1 MRPLL
6 RSRTSTARRG
16 MLYRGTLY
24 LPKYDGARATSAAVR
39 LRPADRGFVNFA
51 RKNASFY
58 VRAVRGGSPGW
69 RLTPAPPSLTR
80 KRMNLK
86 GKLAIAGLGVTAQGK
101 VYDRSHVGFAVE
113 AVRLALADAGLERE
127 DLDGLLLNPG
137 LAWGT
142 AAMGSF
148 MLQQAL
154 GLRNLRLSA
163 AMNLGGATAG
173 AMVQQA
179 ALAIAAGMCTTV
191 ACVFS
196 DRPLK
201 PPEEQRGRG
210 EGSGSAASYAF
221 ARGLDA
227 AYGQFGINAM
237 YAMVARRHMHVYGTT
252 QDHLGAVAVAQ
263 RRWANMNAAAQ
274 FHDRPLT
281 LAEYHASRWVVE
293 PFHVLDCCLVSNG
306 GIAVIVTSAERA
318 RSLRRPP
325 VYLWG
330 MGQGH
335 PGGEPAE
342 TLTSGAVLA
351 GATALRMAGV
361 EPRDVD
367 VCELYDCY
375 TFTVLVTL
383 EDYGFCAK
391 GESGPFVA
399 AGHTAPGGSLPVNTG
414 GGQLSSSY
422 MWGMTP
428 LAEAVLQARGEAGDR
443 QVARRDVVLV
453 SGNGGLLSTH
463 STLVLSPLPS

>member
-1 MRPLL
+1 V
-6 RSRTSTARRG
+6 S
-16 MLYRGTLY
+16 
-24 LPKYDGARATSAAVR
+24 
-39 LRPADRGFVNFA
+39 
-51 RKNASFY
+51 
-58 VRAVRGGSPGW
+58 
-69 RLTPAPPSLTR
+69 
-80 KRMNLK
+80 LK
-86 GKLAIAGLGVTAQGK
+86 GKTAIAGLGQTKQGK
-101 VYDRSHVGFAVE
+101 VYDRSYMGFAVE
-113 AVRLALADAGLERE
+113 AVELALADAGLERA

-154 GLRNLRLSA
+154 GLRDLKLSA
-163 AMNLGGATAG
+163 AMSLGGASAG
-173 AMVQQA
+173 AMIQHA

-201 PPEEQRGRG
+201 APDEQTQKT
-210 EGSGSAASYAF
+210 GSAASYAF

-237 YAMVARRHMHVYGTT
+237 YALVARRHMHTYGTT

-263 RRWANMNAAAQ
+263 RRWANMNPAAQ
-274 FHDRPLT
+274 LKDVPLT
-281 LAEYHASRWVVE
+281 LADYHASRWVVE
-293 PFHVLDCCLVSNG
+293 PFHMLDCCLVSNG
-306 GIAVIVTSAERA
+306 GVAVIVTSAERA
-318 RSLRRPP
+318 RTLRKPP
-325 VYLWG
+325 VYVWG

-342 TLTSGAVLA
+342 TLISGAPLA
-351 GATALRMAGV
+351 SKTAFDMA
-361 EPRDVD
+361 RIRAADVD

-428 LAEAVLQARGEAGDR
+428 IAEGIVQARGEGGER
-443 QVARRDVVLV
+443 QVPKHDVVLV

-463 STLVLSPLPS
+463 TTLVLSPLPS

>member
-1 MRPLL
+1 M
-6 RSRTSTARRG
+6 S
-16 MLYRGTLY
+16 
-24 LPKYDGARATSAAVR
+24 V
-39 LRPADRGFVNFA
+39 
-51 RKNASFY
+51 
-58 VRAVRGGSPGW
+58 
-69 RLTPAPPSLTR
+69 
-80 KRMNLK
+80 K
-86 GKLAIAGLGVTAQGK
+86 GQIAIAGLGQTRQGK
-101 VYDRSHVGFAVE
+101 VYDRTYMGFAVE
-113 AVRLALADAGLERE
+113 AVQLALADAGLERN

-137 LAWGT
+137 LAWGN

-154 GLRNLRLSA
+154 GLRDLKLQA
-163 AMNLGGATAG
+163 TMNLGGATAA
-173 AMVQQA
+173 AMIQHA

-201 PPEEQRGRG
+201 SPEEQKSRTGAK
-210 EGSGSAASYAF
+210 EGSAASYAF

-227 AYGQFGINAM
+227 AYGHFGINAM
-237 YAMVARRHMHVYGTT
+237 YALVARRHMHTNGTT
-252 QDHLGAVAVAQ
+252 QNHLGAVAVTQ
-263 RRWANMNAAAQ
+263 RRWASMNPAAQ
-274 FHDRPLT
+274 FRDPLT
-281 LAEYHASRWVVE
+281 LADYHASRWVVE
-293 PFHVLDCCLVSNG
+293 PFHMLDSCLVSNG
-306 GIAVIVTSAERA
+306 GVAVIVTSAARA
-318 RSLRRPP
+318 HTLRKPP
-325 VYLWG
+325 VYVWG

-342 TLTSGAVLA
+342 TLRSGAPLA
-351 GATALRMAGV
+351 STTAFRMAGITAS
-361 EPRDVD
+361 DVQL
-367 VCELYDCY
+367 CELYDCY

-428 LAEAVLQARGEAGDR
+428 IAEGIIQARGEAGER
-443 QVARRDVVLV
+443 QVPRRDIVLV

-463 STLVLSPLPS
+463 TTLVLSPLPS

>member
-1 MRPLL
+1 MSL
-6 RSRTSTARRG
+6 RGRT
-16 MLYRGTLY
+16 
-24 LPKYDGARATSAAVR
+24 
-39 LRPADRGFVNFA
+39 
-51 RKNASFY
+51 
-58 VRAVRGGSPGW
+58 
-69 RLTPAPPSLTR
+69 
-80 KRMNLK
+80 
-86 GKLAIAGLGVTAQGK
+86 AIAGLGQTKQGK
-101 VYDRSHVGFAVE
+101 VYDRSYMGFAVE
-113 AVRLALADAGLERE
+113 AVELALADAGLERE

-154 GLRNLRLSA
+154 GLRDLKLQA
-163 AMNLGGATAG
+163 TMNLGGATAG
-173 AMVQQA
+173 AMIQHA
-179 ALAIAAGMCTTV
+179 ALAVAAGMCTTV

-201 PPEEQRGRG
+201 SPDEQKGRT
-210 EGSGSAASYAF
+210 GSAASYAF

-227 AYGQFGINAM
+227 AYGHFGINAM
-237 YAMVARRHMHVYGTT
+237 YALVARRHMHTYGTT
-252 QDHLGAVAVAQ
+252 QDHLGAVAVAE
-263 RRWANMNAAAQ
+263 RRWANLNPAAQ
-274 FHDRPLT
+274 LHSVPLT
-281 LAEYHASRWVVE
+281 LADYHASRWVVE
-293 PFHVLDCCLVSNG
+293 PFHMLDCCLVSNG
-306 GIAVIVTSAERA
+306 GVAVIVTSAERA
-318 RSLRRPP
+318 RSLRKPP
-325 VYLWG
+325 VYVWG

-342 TLTSGAVLA
+342 TLVSGAPLA
-351 GATALRMAGV
+351 RATAFDMA
-361 EPRDVD
+361 RIHASDVD

-428 LAEAVLQARGEAGDR
+428 IAEGIVQARGEGGDR
-443 QVARRDVVLV
+443 QVPKHDVVLV

-463 STLVLSPLPS
+463 TTLVLSPLPS

>member
-1 MRPLL
+1 M
-6 RSRTSTARRG
+6 
-16 MLYRGTLY
+16 
-24 LPKYDGARATSAAVR
+24 
-39 LRPADRGFVNFA
+39 
-51 RKNASFY
+51 
-58 VRAVRGGSPGW
+58 
-69 RLTPAPPSLTR
+69 
-80 KRMNLK
+80 LK
-86 GKLAIAGLGVTAQGK
+86 GKTAIAGLGQTKHGK
-101 VYDRSHVGFAVE
+101 VYDRSYVGFAVE
-113 AVRLALADAGLERE
+113 AVELALADAGLVRT

-154 GLRNLRLSA
+154 GLRDLKLQA
-163 AMNLGGATAG
+163 TMNLGGATAG
-173 AMVQQA
+173 AMIQQA

-201 PPEEQRGRG
+201 SPEEQANRSGKK
-210 EGSGSAASYAF
+210 EGSAASYAF

-227 AYGQFGINAM
+227 AYGHFGVNAM
-237 YAMVARRHMHVYGTT
+237 YALIARRHMHTYGTT
-252 QDHLGAVAVAQ
+252 QDHLGSVAVAQ
-263 RRWANMNAAAQ
+263 RRWANMNPTAQ
-274 FHDRPLT
+274 LRSVPLT
-281 LAEYHASRWVVE
+281 LADYHASRWVVE
-293 PFHVLDCCLVSNG
+293 PFHMLDCCLVSNG
-306 GIAVIVTSAERA
+306 GVAVIVTSAERA
-318 RSLRRPP
+318 RTLKKPP
-325 VYLWG
+325 VYIWG

-342 TLTSGAVLA
+342 TLVSGAPLA
-351 GATALRMAGV
+351 SMTAFAMARIA
-361 EPRDVD
+361 PADIQL
-367 VCELYDCY
+367 CELYDCY

-383 EDYGFCAK
+383 EDYGFCGK

-428 LAEAVLQARGEAGDR
+428 IAEGIVQARGEAGER
-443 QVARRDVVLV
+443 QAPRRDVVLV

-463 STLVLSPLPS
+463 TTLVLSPLPS

>member
-1 MRPLL
+1 VSL
-6 RSRTSTARRG
+6 R
-16 MLYRGTLY
+16 
-24 LPKYDGARATSAAVR
+24 
-39 LRPADRGFVNFA
+39 
-51 RKNASFY
+51 
-58 VRAVRGGSPGW
+58 
-69 RLTPAPPSLTR
+69 
-80 KRMNLK
+80 
-86 GKLAIAGLGVTAQGK
+86 GKTAIAGLGQTKQGK
-101 VYDRSHVGFAVE
+101 VYDRSYIGFAVE
-113 AVRLALADAGLERE
+113 AVELALADAGLERR

-154 GLRNLRLSA
+154 GLRDLKLQA
-163 AMNLGGATAG
+163 TMNLGGATAG
-173 AMVQQA
+173 AMIQHA
-179 ALAIAAGMCTTV
+179 ALAIAAGMCTTI

-201 PPEEQRGRG
+201 APEEQKGRT
-210 EGSGSAASYAF
+210 GSAASYAF

-227 AYGQFGINAM
+227 AYGHFGVNAM
-237 YAMVARRHMHVYGTT
+237 YALVARRHMHTYGTT
-252 QDHLGAVAVAQ
+252 QDHLGAVAVAE
-263 RRWANMNAAAQ
+263 RSWANRNPAAQ
-274 FHDRPLT
+274 LHGVPLT
-281 LAEYHASRWVVE
+281 LADYHASRWVVE
-293 PFHVLDCCLVSNG
+293 PFHMLDCCLMSNG
-306 GIAVIVTSAERA
+306 GVAVIVTSAERA
-318 RSLRRPP
+318 RSLRKPP
-325 VYLWG
+325 VYIWG

-342 TLTSGAVLA
+342 TLVSGAPLA
-351 GATALRMAGV
+351 SATAFGMA
-361 EPRDVD
+361 RIRTADVD
-367 VCELYDCY
+367 VCQLYDCY

-428 LAEAVLQARGEAGDR
+428 IAEGVVQARGEGGER
-443 QVARRDVVLV
+443 QVPKHDVVLV

-463 STLVLSPLPS
+463 TTLVLSPLPS

>member
-1 MRPLL
+1 V
-6 RSRTSTARRG
+6 S
-16 MLYRGTLY
+16 
-24 LPKYDGARATSAAVR
+24 
-39 LRPADRGFVNFA
+39 
-51 RKNASFY
+51 
-58 VRAVRGGSPGW
+58 
-69 RLTPAPPSLTR
+69 
-80 KRMNLK
+80 LK
-86 GKLAIAGLGVTAQGK
+86 GRTAIAGLGQTKQGK
-101 VYDRSHVGFAVE
+101 VYDRSFVGFAVE
-113 AVRLALADAGLERE
+113 AVELALADAGLTRR

-154 GLRNLRLSA
+154 GLRDLKLQAS
-163 AMNLGGATAG
+163 MNLGGATAG
-173 AMVQQA
+173 AMIQHA

-201 PPEEQRGRG
+201 SPEEQQNRTGKK
-210 EGSGSAASYAF
+210 EGSAASYAF

-227 AYGQFGINAM
+227 AYGQFGVNAM
-237 YAMVARRHMHVYGTT
+237 YALVARRHMHTYGTT
-252 QDHLGAVAVAQ
+252 QDHLGAVAVTQ
-263 RRWANMNAAAQ
+263 RSWANMNPAAQ
-274 FHDRPLT
+274 LRDVPLT
-281 LAEYHASRWVVE
+281 LADYHASRWVVE
-293 PFHVLDCCLVSNG
+293 PFHMLDCCLVSNG
-306 GIAVIVTSAERA
+306 GVAVIVTSAERA
-318 RSLRRPP
+318 RTLRKPP

-342 TLTSGAVLA
+342 TLTSGAPLA
-351 GATALRMAGV
+351 STTAFTMAGITA
-361 EPRDVD
+361 RDVHL
-367 VCELYDCY
+367 CQLYDCY

-383 EDYGFCAK
+383 EDYGFCGK

-399 AGHTAPGGSLPVNTG
+399 AGHTAPGGTLPVNTG

-428 LAEAVLQARGEAGDR
+428 IAEGIIQARGEAGER
-443 QVARRDVVLV
+443 QVPRRDVVLV

-463 STLVLSPLPS
+463 TTLVLSPLPS

>member
-1 MRPLL
+1 M
-6 RSRTSTARRG
+6 T
-16 MLYRGTLY
+16 
-24 LPKYDGARATSAAVR
+24 
-39 LRPADRGFVNFA
+39 
-51 RKNASFY
+51 
-58 VRAVRGGSPGW
+58 
-69 RLTPAPPSLTR
+69 
-80 KRMNLK
+80 LK
-86 GKLAIAGLGVTAQGK
+86 GRVAIAGLGVTPQGK
-101 VYDRSHVGFAVE
+101 VYDRTHVGFSVE
-113 AVRLALADAGLERE
+113 AVRLALADAGLERA

-137 LAWGT
+137 LAWGE

-154 GLRNLRLSA
+154 GLRDLRLSA
-163 AMNLGGATAG
+163 TMNCGGATAG
-173 AMVQQA
+173 AMIQHA
-179 ALAIAAGMCTTV
+179 ALAIAAGWCTTV

-196 DRPLK
+196 DRPLR
-201 PPEEQRGRG
+201 PPEERRSRSG
-210 EGSGSAASYAF
+210 EPTGSAAAFAF

-227 AYGQFGINAM
+227 AYGQFGMNAL

-263 RRWANMNAAAQ
+263 RRWANMNPAAEFSATPLSLAQ
-274 FHDRPLT
+274 
-281 LAEYHASRWVVE
+281 YHTSRWVVE

-318 RSLRRPP
+318 RALRKPP
-325 VYLWG
+325 VYIWG

-335 PGGEPAE
+335 PGGDPAE
-342 TLTSGAVLA
+342 TLTSGAPLA
-351 GATALRMAGV
+351 GRAAFAMAGI
-361 EPRDVD
+361 EARDVHL
-367 VCELYDCY
+367 CELYDCY

-391 GESGPFVA
+391 GESGAFVA
-399 AGHTAPGGSLPVNTG
+399 EGRTAPGGSLPVNTG

-428 LAEAVLQARGEAGDR
+428 VAEAVVQARGEAGER
-443 QVARRDVVLV
+443 QVSRRDVVLV